1 MQAGQK
7 NSKLHSILLL
17 AAGTA
22 LMTAGLPRTAG
33 AQVGPPLPPPAA
45 LIAPASPAT
54 AEWTAQDIAQLAR
67 ALRHAAANG
76 LDAAALRREVAAAA
90 PGDNVVLDRVALSY
104 ARALASGVVDPS
116 GLHDVFT
123 LPTNR
128 PDLRAGLQTALAGH
142 RIAAWL
148 ASLPPQDE
156 EYRALSQAYLAARAA
171 AHAHPGSHALS
182 GKARTLAV
190 NLERR
195 RWLARAPAATRID
208 VNVAAARLWFW
219 RDGALVDSR
228 KVVAGSPHHETPL
241 IAASFSRIV
250 TNPPWNVP
258 ASIAR
263 REILPKGAGYL
274 ARHDMRVV
282 DGRVVQAPGPGSA
295 LGLVKFDLDDDQ
307 DIYLHDTPAQA
318 AFDREDRNLS
328 HGCIRVEDA
337 VGFARLVAE
346 TFGVADQ
353 FDERLASGDTRSV
366 SLGAEVPVRLLY
378 ETAYVDDGQV
388 AFAPDVYGWDS
399 DLAAA
404 LGMGEAIAAP
414 VGDRS

>member
-1 MQAGQK
+1 
-7 NSKLHSILLL
+7 LL
-17 AAGTA
+17 AAAGA
-22 LMTAGLPRTAG
+22 VLMTVGLPRTAL
-33 AQVGPPLPPPAA
+33 AQAEAPLPPPPSLA
-45 LIAPASPAT
+45 APALAPT
-54 AEWTAQDIAQLAR
+54 PDWTARDVAQLAQ
-67 ALRHAAANG
+67 ALRHATAHG
-76 LDAAALRREVAAAA
+76 LDAAALRREVAAAG
-90 PGDNVVLDRVALSY
+90 PGDNVGLDRVALAY
-104 ARALASGVVDPS
+104 ARALASGVVDPA

-128 PDLRAGLQTALAGH
+128 PDLRAGLQAALAGH
-142 RIAAWL
+142 RVADWL
-148 ASLPPQDE
+148 ASLPPQDDG
-156 EYRALSQAYLAARAA
+156 YRALSHAYLAARAA
-171 AHAHPGSHALS
+171 AQAHPGSAALR
-182 GKARTLAV
+182 GKARTLAI

-195 RWLARAPAATRID
+195 RWLAREPAATRID
-208 VNVAAARLWFW
+208 VNIAAARLWFW
-219 RDGALVDSR
+219 RDGMLLDTR
-228 KVVAGSPHHETPL
+228 KVVAGSPRHETPL

-274 ARHDMRVV
+274 ARHGMRMV
-282 DGRVVQAPGPGSA
+282 DGRVVQDPGPDSA
-295 LGLVKFDLDDDQ
+295 LGLVKFDLEDDQ

-346 TFGVADQ
+346 TYGVADQ

-366 SLGAEVPVRLLY
+366 SLGADVPVRLLY
-378 ETAYVDDGQV
+378 ETAYLDDGRLR
-388 AFAPDVYGWDS
+388 FAPDVYGWDA

-404 LGMGEAIAAP
+404 MDMTDRLAAP
-414 VGDRS
+414 LGDRS